1 LIRCK
6 HPIFQKLLH
15 IIYNLKNKVFICSM
29 DLKGKVI
36 LSLPIVT
43 GEGKNGQWRKLEF
56 LIETG
61 DQYPKK
67 VVFSLMGAK
76 IDQNQVIV
84 GQEVVV
90 SFDAESREYNGKYY
104 TNLNA
109 WKVTAAGAAPVAQ
122 APQNNYQSNT
132 PPPQSIN
139 EAPANMSFSSDE
151 SASDDLPF

>member
-1 LIRCK
+1 
-6 HPIFQKLLH
+6 
-15 IIYNLKNKVFICSM
+15 M

-36 LSLPIVT
+36 LSLPVVT
-43 GEGKNGQWRKLEF
+43 GEGKNGQWRKQEF

-67 VVFSLMGAK
+67 VMFGLMGTK
-76 IDQNQVIV
+76 IDQNPYSV

-90 SFDAESREYNGKYY
+90 SFDAESREYNGRYF

-109 WKVTAAGAAPVAQ
+109 WKVTPAGPGTNNQ
-122 APQNNYQSNT
+122 TTQTSAPQNNYT
-132 PPPQSIN
+132 

-151 SASDDLPF
+151 STSDDLPF

>member
-1 LIRCK
+1 
-6 HPIFQKLLH
+6 
-15 IIYNLKNKVFICSM
+15 M

-36 LSLPIVT
+36 LSLPMVT
-43 GEGKNGQWRKLEF
+43 GEGKNGQWRKQEF

-67 VVFSLMGAK
+67 VMFGLMGTK
-76 IDQNQVIV
+76 IDQNPYSI

-90 SFDAESREYNGKYY
+90 SFDAESREYNGRYF

-109 WKVTAAGAAPVAQ
+109 WKVTPASASNTQQ
-122 APQNNYQSNT
+122 APQNNFQPSNT
-132 PPPQSIN
+132 PQN
-139 EAPANMSFSSDE
+139 NTEAPSNMSFSNDD

>member
-1 LIRCK
+1 
-6 HPIFQKLLH
+6 
-15 IIYNLKNKVFICSM
+15 M

-43 GEGKNGQWRKLEF
+43 GEGKNGQWRKQEF

-67 VVFSLMGAK
+67 VMFSLMGAK
-76 IDQNQVIV
+76 IDQNQVKE

-109 WKVTAAGAAPVAQ
+109 WKVTPAGSAPVTSTNSDNFQ
-122 APQNNYQSNT
+122 PSNT
-132 PPPQSIN
+132 TQSSN
-139 EAPANMSFSSDE
+139 SEAPTSMSYSNDE
-151 SASDDLPF
+151 STSDDLPF

>member
-1 LIRCK
+1 
-6 HPIFQKLLH
+6 
-15 IIYNLKNKVFICSM
+15 M
-29 DLKGKVI
+29 DLKGKVV
-36 LSLPIVT
+36 LSLPVVT
-43 GEGKNGQWRKLEF
+43 GEGKNGQWRKQEF

-67 VVFSLMGAK
+67 VMFSLMGAK
-76 IDQNQVIV
+76 IDQNQVVV

-109 WKVTAAGAAPVAQ
+109 WKVTAAGSAPNTQ
-122 APQNNYQSNT
+122 APQNNFQPST
-132 PPPQSIN
+132 PQNQN
-139 EAPANMSFSSDE
+139 ESPANMSFSSDE

>member
-1 LIRCK
+1 
-6 HPIFQKLLH
+6 
-15 IIYNLKNKVFICSM
+15 M

-36 LSLPIVT
+36 LTLPVVT
-43 GEGKNGQWRKLEF
+43 GEGKNGQWRKQEF

-67 VVFSLMGAK
+67 VMFGLMGTK
-76 IDQNQVIV
+76 IDQNPYSI

-90 SFDAESREYNGKYY
+90 SFDAESREYNGRYF

-109 WKVTAAGAAPVAQ
+109 WKVTPAGSAPSNQQNQPIAQ
-122 APQNNYQSNT
+122 QTNHT
-132 PPPQSIN
+132 

-151 SASDDLPF
+151 STSDDLPF

>member
-1 LIRCK
+1 
-6 HPIFQKLLH
+6 
-15 IIYNLKNKVFICSM
+15 M

-36 LSLPIVT
+36 LSIPVVT
-43 GEGKNGQWRKLEF
+43 GEGKNGQWRKQEF

-67 VVFSLMGAK
+67 VMFSLMGAK
-76 IDQNQVIV
+76 IDQNQVIE

-109 WKVTAAGAAPVAQ
+109 WKVTPAGAAPVAQ
-122 APQNNYQSNT
+122 PPAQTNFQPSAPQNNNV
-132 PPPQSIN
+132 N
-139 EAPANMSFSSDE
+139 EAPANMSFSNDE

>member
-1 LIRCK
+1 
-6 HPIFQKLLH
+6 
-15 IIYNLKNKVFICSM
+15 M

-36 LSLPIVT
+36 LSLPVVT
-43 GEGKNGQWRKLEF
+43 GEGKNGQWRKQEF

-67 VVFSLMGAK
+67 VMFGLMGTK
-76 IDQNQVIV
+76 IDQNPYSI

-90 SFDAESREYNGKYY
+90 SFDAESREYNGRYF

-109 WKVTAAGAAPVAQ
+109 WKVSPAGPASSGQQNQPIAQ
-122 APQNNYQSNT
+122 QNNHT
-132 PPPQSIN
+132 

-151 SASDDLPF
+151 STSDDLPF